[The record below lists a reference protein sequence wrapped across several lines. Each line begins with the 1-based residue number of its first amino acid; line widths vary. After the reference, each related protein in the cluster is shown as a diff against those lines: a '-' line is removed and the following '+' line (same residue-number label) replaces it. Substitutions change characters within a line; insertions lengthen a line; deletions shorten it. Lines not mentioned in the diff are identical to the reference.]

1 MLLLSSG
8 LDLKLLTGFYFYLQ
22 IWLVIKRR
30 VDWKGVEH
38 ARRLHGDKRHLCHAF
53 FGPALSV
60 RRI

>member
-1 MLLLSSG
+1 MLLLSNS

-53 FGPALSV
+53 F
-60 RRI
+60 